1 MAIIILLLI
10 YFVKT
15 YSGNRLSGHVVGAIT
30 QIKINE
36 KCKVL
41 KYYIK
46 TGDTFNIGDTLF
58 KYKAF
63 IDNDTALAT
72 SFFVSSHNGIVSKIH
87 KLLGNLI
94 YNNQI
99 IMSFSDLDYI
109 YVEATIDKDV
119 FDKYPKR
126 KLMTI
131 YFPNGFNSY
140 GRISDQNFGIEI
152 NKNKDDESKQ
162 LLHIEINPVNSKD
175 LIIWKK
181 YYNQNVEISK

>member
-1 MAIIILLLI
+1 
-10 YFVKT
+10 
-15 YSGNRLSGHVVGAIT
+15 
-30 QIKINE
+30 
-36 KCKVL
+36 VL

-46 TGDTFNIGDTLF
+46 PGDTFHIGDTLF
-58 KYKAF
+58 KYKPF
-63 IDNDTALAT
+63 IDDDAT
-72 SFFVSSHNGIVSKIH
+72 LPESYFVSSHNGIAT
-87 KLLGNLI
+87 KLFKTIGNLI

-119 FDKYPKR
+119 FNKYPKR
-126 KLMTI
+126 KLMAI
-131 YFPNGFNSY
+131 YFTDGIKSY